1 MRSWAPQ
8 ACLSAW
14 REPPDEALV
23 SLHDVHTFATAR
35 YSQSVSHSLRRL
47 WAVARRCVIAGATA
61 APAGG
66 CARLVFS
73 GVVRRVAAARPPHRW
88 SLRWWK
94 SQRGLCGAACFSLL
108 VGVCSPSR
116 VGSPPQHLGRRDAA
130 SVEIVHNDTTSL
142 RRRPGASARAAC
154 GPRRRLLLEVVAWRR
169 YDSYL
174 VDPASS
180 HMLVSKI
187 KPCMSKY
194 KLLYTVK
201 LRMAH

>member
-66 CARLVFS
+66 CARLVFRCRPACRGRLAS
-73 GVVRRVAAARPPHRW
+73 ASLEFALVEESARPVW
-88 SLRWWK
+88 
-94 SQRGLCGAACFSLL
+94 CGVFLL
-108 VGVCSPSR
+108 V
-116 VGSPPQHLGRRDAA
+116 
-130 SVEIVHNDTTSL
+130 
-142 RRRPGASARAAC
+142 
-154 GPRRRLLLEVVAWRR
+154 RRLLFGRRRVVSAA
-169 YDSYL
+169 
-174 VDPASS
+174 ASRS
-180 HMLVSKI
+180 S
-187 KPCMSKY
+187 
-194 KLLYTVK
+194 
-201 LRMAH
+201 